1 EIRPEAR
8 FTGAWSRA
16 PPAFAEGP
24 GECARVQSLKKDRR
38 EDRTT
43 AKVDHPMKGRL
54 GGTAF
59 IPAIADTSLKPQRRN
74 NWAARISCGRPFGG
88 SSGDIAIVFGLSKM
102 AAMDFIE

>member
-1 EIRPEAR
+1 VLTSDISPESS
-8 FTGAWSRA
+8 TGRQDNG
-16 PPAFAEGP
+16 EGRSSDE
-24 GECARVQSLKKDRR
+24 GA
-38 EDRTT
+38 
-43 AKVDHPMKGRL
+43 A
-54 GGTAF
+54 GGTAI

>member
-1 EIRPEAR
+1 MATVTASRRPKAR
-8 FTGAWSRA
+8 R
-16 PPAFAEGP
+16 
-24 GECARVQSLKKDRR
+24 
-38 EDRTT
+38 
-43 AKVDHPMKGRL
+43 GRL
-54 GGTAF
+54 TREWIPAGAGGTAI